1 MNRFSI
7 VDTGSDIVEEGEAA
21 PLAVPDERP
30 MVVGRLTPRA
40 DSTSCSSDDKIR
52 VAACAAVR
60 RYDGRDAF
68 VLSVKA
74 AHAGQRGWLPKRRVA
89 EALLSIIDGLQA
101 NGAAMR

>member
-7 VDTGSDIVEEGEAA
+7 IDTGSDIVEEGEPAQ
-21 PLAVPDERP
+21 LAVPEERP

-40 DSTSCSSDDKIR
+40 DSTSPSADDKIR

-60 RYDGRDAF
+60 RYTGRDAF
-68 VLSVKA
+68 VLSVKT
-74 AHAGQRGWLPKRRVA
+74 AHAGQRGWLPKLRTA
-89 EALLSIIDGLQA
+89 QALLSIIDGLQA